1 MKLDLFN
8 TLRARGWNGIG
19 FVHLMGWFGS
29 PGHYYPMT
37 AYKSNNPLTIGK
49 QLSLYHKAGVGGVCL
64 TWQGVTV
71 NPFLHQVAIEMSQQ
85 CAERGMLFALC
96 LDPWICKGAIATA
109 QAKQPNTPLTAAQ
122 ISAIANPLVAASL
135 NDPTVQTILNSPSY
149 ISEKYLLDFGTG
161 ASLVTLGSM
170 FPKLNFLAQNTG
182 FAWPPIQ
189 DPIAS
194 IGHMN
199 NLVTMRCP
207 AFFSRFF
214 DGGVPST
221 APALQAATRGDG
233 AGKDYNSSQ
242 WSTPGLNDSR
252 CIESQAGNV
261 AILSAATI
269 PITSKYAF
277 YVTGNDYSE
286 RTEIE
291 SALALLTNTLLS

>member
-1 MKLDLFN
+1 MQESLGSPYMRTEFVKLDLFN

-37 AYKSNNPLTIGK
+37 AYQSNNPLTIGK

-85 CAERGMLFALC
+85 CAEREMLFALC
-96 LDPWICKGAIATA
+96 LDPWICK
-109 QAKQPNTPLTAAQ
+109 TPVAGKTKEQ
-122 ISAIANPLVAASL
+122 VVAASL

-149 ISEKYLLDFGTG
+149 IPEKYILDFGTG
-161 ASLVTLGSM
+161 ANLVTLGSM

-189 DPIAS
+189 DPIPS

-221 APALQAATRGDG
+221 APALQAATRGGG
-233 AGKDYNSSQ
+233 AGKDYNASQ
-242 WSTPGLNDSR
+242 WSTPGSNDSR

-291 SALALLTNTLLS
+291 SALALLTNTMLS